1 MKPAGPLMI
10 EHRLIERMIH
20 LMERHVV
27 AMEKGG
33 RVDERFLDTAVDFI
47 RTYADRCHH
56 GKEEDILFRDLAKKP
71 LSDAH
76 RRQMADLVEE
86 HVYARKTVGLM
97 LAAEARYLRGDREA
111 FAQVLACIRELL
123 VFYPGHIRKEDRE
136 FFPAAMGYLDASE
149 QAAMLEEF
157 REFDRLLIH
166 GHYQQVVGDLE
177 AAEGEA
183 PG

>member
-10 EHRLIERMIH
+10 EHRLIERMIR
-20 LMERHVV
+20 LMERHLR
-27 AMEKGG
+27 AMEEEGG
-33 RVDERFLDTAVDFI
+33 IDERFIDVAVDFI

-76 RRQMADLVEE
+76 RRQMADLVAE
-86 HVYARKTVGLM
+86 HVYARKTVGRM
-97 LAAEARYLRGDREA
+97 LAAVQGCLAGDRES
-111 FAQVLACIRELL
+111 FTQVIECLRDL
-123 VFYPGHIRKEDRE
+123 VAFYPGHIRKEDRE
-136 FFPAAMGYLDASE
+136 FFPAAMGYLDAPE

-157 REFDRLLIH
+157 REFDRRMIH
-166 GHYQQVVGDLE
+166 DHYRQVVQDLE
-177 AAEGEA
+177 AGPGEA